1 MICSQVDDMMTHDI
15 DIHKERIRLINEFF
29 NAAIKC
35 VLIRMTDYDV
45 CDATGVYYDKT
56 EKKMLGFVSKII
68 SKNSVILQQVYPTI
82 NVKPVTLEYFESES
96 NRFEDLNDL
105 SMSSNGDDVIK
116 RINLLLV

>member
-1 MICSQVDDMMTHDI
+1 MMTHDI